1 MAFVYLIAGFIL
13 LLISGNYLVK
23 GSVQLA
29 RYLKISTLVVG
40 LTVVAFGTSAPE
52 LFVSVKAAYKGVAD
66 IAVGNI
72 VGSNIA
78 NIALILGLV
87 SIVYPIAIRNRTILF
102 DWVVMTVVTLLLLFV
117 GYNGVI
123 GFLEGFIFLSLLAI
137 YLIWS
142 FYKSRQKINKSR
154 IETPA
159 AELAIHWSILMVFAS
174 IVGLYY
180 GAEWLVEG
188 ARELAQSWGVSDR
201 VIGISIVAFGTS
213 VPELATSL
221 IASLRKET
229 DISVGNIVG
238 SNIFNIL
245 AVLGAT
251 SVIKPLPIN
260 NPGMFTIDLIWM
272 LGLSVL
278 LLLFMIPLSKGMIT
292 RWKGALFFLTY
303 LTYLYFLFT

>member
-1 MAFVYLIAGFIL
+1 MAFVYLITGFVL
-13 LLISGNYLVK
+13 LLVSGNYLVK

-52 LFVSVKAAYKGVAD
+52 LFVSIKAAFKGVAD

-87 SIVYPIAIRNRTILF
+87 SIIYPIAIRNRTILF
-102 DWVVMTVVTLLLLFV
+102 DWVVMTLVTLLLLFF

-123 GFLEGFIFLSLLAI
+123 GFLEGFVFLSLLVI
-137 YLIWS
+137 YLFWS
-142 FYKSRQKINKSR
+142 FYKSRKSINNSGV
-154 IETPA
+154 ETPSP
-159 AELAIHWSILMVFAS
+159 ELAIHWALLMVLGS
-174 IVGLYY
+174 IVGLYF

-201 VIGISIVAFGTS
+201 VIGVSIVAFGTS

-260 NPGMFTIDLIWM
+260 SPGLFTIDLVWM